1 VRPFE
6 RFSLLLWALVLLAV
20 LAQIGYIFHFWGLRP
35 IWSLIHLA
43 GHNAGWC
50 GAASMALSLLIIPRK
65 KKWFTLGSMKLWY
78 RLHVVL
84 GLTGPLLIILHAYGK
99 YHGFGGL
106 AFLCMWLVLM
116 TGIIGHYLY
125 RRLPE
130 EVQVRSRERRKLLE
144 SLADVEA
151 RISDFEAEAEKL
163 KDEMNRTGPLSQLSA
178 TLADSNKIALPRPGL
193 SKNPKRIFELWR
205 EFRSS
210 GHRVSELAGR
220 VRNQAASER
229 TAATIKERELLDLLN
244 LERDTRMLVTL
255 NELFSI
261 WRQVHVP
268 LSWLMWWI
276 AGLHMFGWIYY

>member
-1 VRPFE
+1 LRPFE
-6 RFSLLLWALVLLAV
+6 RFSLLLWALVLLVV
-20 LAQIGYIFHFWGLRP
+20 LAQIGYIFHFWGFRP
-35 IWSLIHLA
+35 IWNLIHLG
-43 GHNAGWC
+43 GHPAGWC
-50 GAASMALSLLIIPRK
+50 GASSMALSLLFIPRK
-65 KKWFTLGSMKLWY
+65 KKWFTLGSIKLWY

-130 EVQVRSRERRKLLE
+130 EVQVRSQERRKLLA
-144 SLADVEA
+144 SLADVET
-151 RISDFEAEAEKL
+151 RISDFEAQAEKL
-163 KDEMNRTGPLSQLSA
+163 KDEMNRAGPLSQLS
-178 TLADSNKIALPRPGL
+178 TELADSNKIALPRPGL
-193 SKNPKRIFELWR
+193 AKNPKRIIELWR
-205 EFRSS
+205 EFRAS
-210 GHRVSELAGR
+210 GRRMSELAGR
-220 VRNQAASER
+220 VRNQATSER
-229 TAATIKERELLDLLN
+229 MASTIKERELLDLLS

-276 AGLHMFGWIYY
+276 AGLHMFGWVYY